1 MQRLYIYFNKLLKF
15 VFSHKLMVF
24 SLVILLVLIITLPM
38 AYTFISTRGSR
49 YDLSRTSINNIPYH
63 KVGIVFGAGI
73 LPDGLP
79 TPYLQHRI
87 DTAIKL
93 YRAHRINILL
103 MSGDN
108 STVNHNEPLVM
119 ENYALSQGVPM
130 KSIVVDDAGFDT
142 YDSCYRAHVIFKLT
156 NATLISQGYHLP
168 RAMTTCKG
176 VGIENI
182 GVVAIHP
189 TRDYTVDYIL
199 REFLATDKM
208 VIQLIFKP
216 HPTILGP
223 SLPL

>member
-1 MQRLYIYFNKLLKF
+1 
-15 VFSHKLMVF
+15 
-24 SLVILLVLIITLPM
+24 M
-38 AYTFISTRGSR
+38 AYTVISTRGSR
-49 YDLSRTSINNIPYH
+49 YDLSKTSINNIPFH
-63 KVGIVFGAGI
+63 QVGIVFGAGI
-73 LPDGLP
+73 LPNGLP

-119 ENYALSQGVPM
+119 ENYALSQGVPS
-130 KSIVVDDAGFDT
+130 KDIVVDDAGFDT

-156 NATLISQGYHLP
+156 SATLISQGYHLP
-168 RAMTTCKG
+168 RAMTTCKAI
-176 VGIENI
+176 GIENI

-199 REFLATDKM
+199 REFLSTDKM
-208 VIQLIFKP
+208 VFQLTFKP
-216 HPTILGP
+216 RPTILGP